1 MIGWT
6 CPSCGVNYAPSV
18 TQCCCSA
25 VDAEKEREAKRL
37 RQILDDWQKNLSP
50 AVPVSP
56 VYGPWVDPMEYWWQ
70 PPWQR
75 GDWYGY
81 VVRPTL
87 TADLPNVDY
96 LQLSKL
102 GGRQ

>member
-1 MIGWT
+1 MIGGT
-6 CPSCGVNYAPSV
+6 CPSCGVNYAPAV
-18 TQCCCSA
+18 PPCGCSA

-37 RQILDDWQKNLSP
+37 RQILDDWR
-50 AVPVSP
+50 
-56 VYGPWVDPMEYWWQ
+56 Q

-75 GDWYGY
+75 GDWYGD